1 MREMFRGANMGI
13 RFVAVLLGAALLM
26 SLALIT
32 TSCNK
37 PAQDSGPGASA
48 SGKPATVTAAAS
60 SGLPKL
66 QEYGADW

>member
-1 MREMFRGANMGI
+1 MGI
-13 RFVAVLLGAALLM
+13 RFIAVLLGAALLM

-37 PAQDSGPGASA
+37 PAKDTGAGTTTGSAPPVTQTASA
-48 SGKPATVTAAAS
+48 N
-60 SGLPKL
+60 LPKL

>member
-1 MREMFRGANMGI
+1 MRELFRGAIMGI

-26 SLALIT
+26 SLAFIT

-37 PAQDSGPGASA
+37 PAQDSAPGAS
-48 SGKPATVTAAAS
+48 KPATVTAAAS